1 MIYAL
6 NGTQAMA
13 KRRVVPSPGTGAEH
27 WGTEF
32 FGPRYARE
40 PLFEQICDDGLDRD
54 GEIYSLRSMVVV
66 DRDEAVLRDQGRSQ
80 GAGSGGDAV
89 PDRISRAHRL
99 LE

>member
-6 NGTQAMA
+6 NGIQAMA

-66 DRDEAVLRDQGRSQ
+66 DRDEAFFEIK
-80 GAGSGGDAV
+80 AGPKGLEAV
-89 PDRISRAHRL
+89 VMQFPI
-99 LE
+99 E